1 MLTQQKGKQVRLY
14 VFEEDEPALDKLSA
28 ATGLNTTT
36 IMTLLVS
43 AGVKAAVEAGYRLP
57 LPLKLT
63 VVEPASARASKSDR
77 HKPLAPQ

>member
-1 MLTQQKGKQVRLY
+1 MQSTQKPKRVWAY
-14 VFEEDEPALDKLSA
+14 VNEDDGGALDKLSEV
-28 ATGLNTTT
+28 TGLEIVT
-36 IMTLLVS
+36 ILGVLVS

-63 VVEPASARASKSDR
+63 VVEPSSARASKADR